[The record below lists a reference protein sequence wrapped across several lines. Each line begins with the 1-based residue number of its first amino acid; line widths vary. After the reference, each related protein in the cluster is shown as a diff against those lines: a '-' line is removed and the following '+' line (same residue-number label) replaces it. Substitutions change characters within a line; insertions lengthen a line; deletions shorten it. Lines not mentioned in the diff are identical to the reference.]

1 MNISTLCILIL
12 IGLIAGILSGTMGL
26 GGAIILIPSMVLF
39 LSMDQRSAQ
48 GTSLAIM
55 LPPIGKFAVYNYY
68 KAGHINL
75 KYAVVIAIMFT
86 AGAYLGSK
94 LSLIIPVNTLKKI
107 FSILLIMIAGKMLFS
122 K

>member
-55 LPPIGKFAVYNYY
+55 LPPIGIFAVYNYY